1 MKKKVLN
8 TIFILLIV
16 SGIAVIA
23 FYLNF
28 LATEKRYNK
37 EIATKLEEHY
47 DAFKTSVRKFSEQRT
62 IFLDATAEIYL
73 EDLNT
78 NYDDIISLLKEYDK
92 AVLDVKDKAEPFEDI
107 IKKVRLTDKSLQDKI
122 IAFKINYEQSI
133 NYYVYDISEINI
145 FFEEYNKLLEVNE
158 NKDLKKLPKYN
169 AVITDYLDY
178 NKDGIYM
185 GKE

>member
-62 IFLDATAEIYL
+62 IFLDAT
-73 EDLNT
+73 
-78 NYDDIISLLKEYDK
+78 
-92 AVLDVKDKAEPFEDI
+92 
-107 IKKVRLTDKSLQDKI
+107 
-122 IAFKINYEQSI
+122 
-133 NYYVYDISEINI
+133 
-145 FFEEYNKLLEVNE
+145 
-158 NKDLKKLPKYN
+158 
-169 AVITDYLDY
+169 
-178 NKDGIYM
+178 
-185 GKE
+185 